1 MSNIFLNKHTETSA
15 NFNLPAPIVSTL
27 QAKKVLL
34 ESVVLKVSNATITS
48 NLFVEIYPFCKPFN
62 ILKLVLSMVLKKHW
76 YAKVEL

>member
-1 MSNIFLNKHTETSA
+1 MSA
-15 NFNLPAPIVSTL
+15 L

-34 ESVVLKVSNATITS
+34 ESVVLYKVSNATITP
-48 NLFVEIYPFCKPFN
+48 NLFVEIYPFCKAFN